1 MGWTIFGILLGAGV
15 LAVIL
20 WLRNRGSKVTWY
32 EWLIGVIGVLLLV
45 TATQHYIASMAEMYI
60 TAAWLGALIFG
71 LSGIILLAVVWRLIA
86 RRQRAG

>member
-32 EWLIGVIGVLLLV
+32 EWLIGVLGVLLLV
-45 TATQHYIASMAEMYI
+45 TATQHYVASMAEMYT

-71 LSGIILLAVVWRLIA
+71 GAGLILLAVVWQLIA
-86 RRQRAG
+86 RRQRAS

>member
-20 WLRNRGSKVTWY
+20 WLRKRDSKVTWY
-32 EWLIGVIGVLLLV
+32 EWLIGVVGVLLLV
-45 TATQHYIASMAEMYI
+45 TATQHYIASSAEMYI

-71 LSGIILLAVVWRLIA
+71 GSGLILLAVVWRLIA

>member
-1 MGWTIFGILLGAGV
+1 MVWTIFGFLLGTGV

-45 TATQHYIASMAEMYI
+45 TATQHYVASMAEMYT

-71 LSGIILLAVVWRLIA
+71 GAGLILLAVVWQLIA
-86 RRQRAG
+86 RRQRAS